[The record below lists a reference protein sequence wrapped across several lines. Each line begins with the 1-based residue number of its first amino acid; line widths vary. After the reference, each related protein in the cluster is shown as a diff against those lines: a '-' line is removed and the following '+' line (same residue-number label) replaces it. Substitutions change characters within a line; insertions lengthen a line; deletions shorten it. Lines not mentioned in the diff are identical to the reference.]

1 MKKFII
7 SSALII
13 FFGFFTLQQAEAG
26 RGRMGPGPYCP
37 AWDGGYGQFQNGA
50 AQKDIDA
57 FLLATAELR
66 KKLVMKHAEYDAVM
80 SADIPDPAR
89 AAEITGEIFQLR
101 DQLQIKAKDAG
112 LSTGYGQG
120 GYPCGWGRGMG
131 YGRGPG
137 GGRGNGYGPGGGRG
151 YCRGFFN

>member
-1 MKKFII
+1 MRKIII
-7 SSALII
+7 SIALVG
-13 FFGFFTLQQAEAG
+13 FFGFFALQQAEAG

-37 AWDGGYGQFQNGA
+37 AWESGYGQFQDGA

-57 FLLATAELR
+57 FLLATVELR

-80 SADIPDPAR
+80 SADIPDPAK

-101 DQLQIKAKDAG
+101 DQLRTKAKDAG
-112 LSTGYGQG
+112 LGTGYGQG
-120 GYPCGWGRGMG
+120 YPCNWGRGRG
-131 YGRGPG
+131 YGPG
-137 GGRGNGYGPGGGRG
+137 GGRGYGYGPGGGRG